1 MEDEKTIQTNN
12 SAEKPALNEL
22 ISFETQ
28 KKDDKLKHLIKVIG
42 VGGAGGNAVK
52 NMYQRGVRNVD
63 FIVCNTD
70 LQALQNN
77 PVPNKVEIGVTGAGG
92 VASVGRDEAEKH
104 IDKIEAMLEGDAEM
118 VFIAAGMGGGTGTG
132 AAPVIARKAKEKG
145 LLTVAVVTLPFLF
158 EKGKRI
164 KQALLGVEQLKKAVD
179 AMLIV
184 NNQRLLDIYSKES
197 IAVEE
202 AFANADDTLFVAT
215 KSIAEII
222 TVEGIINR
230 DFRDVST
237 VLKDS
242 GSALMASGLG
252 EGENRIQKAIKNALD
267 SPLLNSLDI
276 RKASR
281 MLYIIYTCKDSP
293 VTAAELSINSEFMEE
308 MEDDIE
314 VLFGLYRD
322 DTLGNKVKVTIV
334 ATGYD
339 DIDAPVPEEN
349 EHTILDKAQFKE
361 LRSKYYEQKS
371 AAELNLEEKAADEAA
386 ATEQDSPTA
395 DADSDQPNAES
406 PAENTP
412 VAEEDQTSTPDDAPI
427 IDLLPPEPTSAAQ
440 SPANTPI
447 NIYTTNGTP
456 ISTNTQPSK
465 PKKSW
470 FESWRDR
477 LIKMLNEEE

>member
-1 MEDEKTIQTNN
+1 MNELNTQVLTQDENN
-12 SAEKPALNEL
+12 TPNGL

-28 KKDDKLKHLIKVIG
+28 KKEDKLKHLIKVIG

-63 FIVCNTD
+63 FVVCNTD

-77 PVPNKVEIGVTGAGG
+77 PVPTKVEIGITGAGG

-132 AAPVIARKAKEKG
+132 AAPVIARKAKERG

-197 IAVEE
+197 IAVED

-308 MEDDIE
+308 MEEDIE

-339 DIDAPVPEEN
+339 DIDAPLPKED
-349 EHTILDKAQFKE
+349 EHTILEKAQYKE

-371 AAELNLEEKAADEAA
+371 PAEELAEKSASDSA
-386 ATEQDSPTA
+386 EQDSKPDEVVEDQQGDVSNPDEGDATAEATESVPTA
-395 DADSDQPNAES
+395 APEDVAPAPAPNY
-406 PAENTP
+406 P
-412 VAEEDQTSTPDDAPI
+412 STLNDGG
-427 IDLLPPEPTSAAQ
+427 
-440 SPANTPI
+440 
-447 NIYTTNGTP
+447 NIYTVNTTP
-456 ISTNTQPSK
+456 TETAEQSRQ

-470 FESWRDR
+470 FETWTEKLMD
-477 LIKMLNEEE
+477 MLDER